1 MRRVALLLAIFL
13 PLSFSASKAEIFNP
27 ETATLENG
35 LQIVVVTNRR
45 APVVAHMVWYK
56 VGSMDEPSGKTGIA
70 HFFEHLMFKSTDT
83 LDSGEF
89 SSLVARNGGRDNAFT
104 SYDYTGYFQNIAAD
118 RLDLVMRME
127 ADRMRN
133 LRLDADEIE
142 TERQVVLEERRSR
155 TDNNPSSRLRE
166 QANAAFY
173 MNHPYRNPIIG
184 WEHEIRALTKDDLQD
199 FYRLWYSPNN
209 ATVVVVGDVTMADVL
224 PLVEKHYGP
233 IAPSD
238 LPERPDWKE
247 PHHEIARSVE
257 LRDPQVRQPSWSERY
272 LAPSYSTAEDLKQVY
287 ALEVAAAILGDGSTS
302 KIYSSLAIEQKIA
315 TSAGAWYDPSSRGP
329 ATFGFYVSP
338 VQDKTLD
345 EAVEALKTEVTRIV
359 ETGITQD
366 EVDRAII
373 RLTDAAEFAKDSFSG
388 IARLLGSAVTIG
400 VTIEEFE
407 AWPDRIRAVT
417 AEDVNAALAEVLS
430 ANAPFHSRLLP
441 ASAAEGDR
449 S

>member
-1 MRRVALLLAIFL
+1 MRRVALLIALFL
-13 PLSFSASKAEIFNP
+13 PLSFATANAEIFNP

-35 LQIVVVTNRR
+35 LQIIVVTNRR

-56 VGSMDEPSGKTGIA
+56 VGSMDEPPGKTGIA

-83 LDSGEF
+83 LESGEF
-89 SSLVARNGGRDNAFT
+89 SSLVAKNGGRDNAFT
-104 SYDYTGYFQNIAAD
+104 SYDYTGYFQNIATD
-118 RLDLVMRME
+118 RLDLVMQME

-133 LRLDADEIE
+133 LRLNVDEIE

-184 WEHEIRALTKDDLQD
+184 WEHEIRALTKDDLLD

-224 PLVEKHYGP
+224 PLAEKHYGP
-233 IAPSD
+233 IPPSE
-238 LPERPDWKE
+238 LPDRPEWKE
-247 PHHEIARSVE
+247 PHHEISRSVE

-287 ALEVAAAILGDGSTS
+287 ALEVASAILSDGSTS
-302 KIYSSLAIEQKIA
+302 KLYSSLVVDQKIA
-315 TSAGAWYDPSSRGP
+315 TSAGAWYDPSARGP
-329 ATFGFYVSP
+329 TTFGFYVSP

-345 EAVEALKTEVTRIV
+345 EAVDAMQTEVTRIV

-417 AEDVNAALAEVLS
+417 AEDVNAALADVLS

-441 ASAAEGDR
+441 AIVAEGDR